1 MGQEELAEDL
11 GPREQ
16 VPLESPVSGQQLT
29 EKQVSRDPEAKGQRR
44 YSSQGS
50 GGLERVEQE

>member
-44 YSSQGS
+44 
-50 GGLERVEQE
+50 